1 MSGFLHRLDT
11 LVFGEDPCD
20 GIRCPVEVAGKG
32 LVLAGLFAVAWAG
45 SAGAVNY
52 LIGGLL

>member
-1 MSGFLHRLDT
+1 MTALLDRLDT

-20 GIRCPVEVAGKG
+20 GVRCPVEVAGKG
-32 LVLAGLFAVAWAG
+32 LVLVGLFAVAAAG